1 MADLGDLLLRVL
13 NYPRMA
19 AHHRPG
25 SRTSCSIDA
34 SGVGGGDNA
43 IVVQIGEV
51 IGEHHKCGHVAPT
64 CIHKKPCRWKGSRFH
79 AVLLRDPL

>member
-1 MADLGDLLLRVL
+1 
-13 NYPRMA
+13 
-19 AHHRPG
+19 
-25 SRTSCSIDA
+25 
-34 SGVGGGDNA
+34 
-43 IVVQIGEV
+43 V